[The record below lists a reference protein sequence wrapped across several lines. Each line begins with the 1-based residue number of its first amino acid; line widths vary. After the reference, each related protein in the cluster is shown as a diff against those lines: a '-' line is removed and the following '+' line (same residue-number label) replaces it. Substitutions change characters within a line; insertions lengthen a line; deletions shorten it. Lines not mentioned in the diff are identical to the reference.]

1 MIKAIVIGKN
11 CEDIL
16 PVLKN
21 YDFEL
26 TCAGSEN
33 FIPELII
40 AHGGDGTL
48 LQAEREYPNIPKL
61 ALRDMRT
68 APTCE
73 EHSYETILNNFFA
86 GKLKL
91 KKLPKLY
98 AEFQGKKILAVN
110 DIYIH
115 NFERMSALRYRV
127 FINDELYAKEVVG
140 DGVGLSSIHGSTAY
154 YKSITHSIFKT
165 GIGLSFSNSTE
176 EVNHLVLPETSI
188 VRVEIVRGPGLV
200 ISDNSPKTYI
210 LEKDEAITLGE
221 SDEFLSV
228 YGLESFMCPKCRI
241 LRHPNKSPYQGYIA
255 P

>member
-1 MIKAIVIGKN
+1 MIKAVVVGKN

-16 PVLKN
+16 PILEK
-21 YDFEL
+21 YDIEIA
-26 TCAGSEN
+26 CAAN
-33 FIPELII
+33 ADFTPDLVI

-48 LQAEREYPNIPKL
+48 LNSEREYPNIPKL
-61 ALRDMRT
+61 ALRDRRT

-73 EHSYETILNNFFA
+73 EHSYEAILNDFFA
-86 GKLKL
+86 GKLQL

-98 AEFQGKKILAVN
+98 AEFQGKKVLAVN

-154 YKSITHSIFKT
+154 YKSITHSIFKI

-176 EVNHLVLPETSI
+176 EVNHLVLPSSAI

-200 ISDNSPKTYI
+200 IADNSPETYI
-210 LEKDEAITLGE
+210 LQEGESIILGE
-221 SDEFLSV
+221 SNEFLSV
-228 YGLESFMCPKCRI
+228 YGLDGFMCQKCRI
-241 LRHPNKSPYQGYIA
+241 LRHPHKSPYQGYIA

>member
-1 MIKAIVIGKN
+1 MIKAIVTGKN

-21 YDFEL
+21 YDFEIA
-26 TCAGSEN
+26 CAEN
-33 FIPELII
+33 AQFTPELII

-48 LQAEREYPNIPKL
+48 LHAEREFPNIPKL

-73 EHSYETILNNFFA
+73 EHSYEKILNDFFK
-86 GKLKL
+86 GELKL

-110 DIYIH
+110 DIFIH

-127 FINDELYAKEVVG
+127 YINDELYAKEVVG

-176 EVNHLVLPETSI
+176 EVNHLVLPETSV
-188 VRVEIVRGPGLV
+188 VRIEIVRGPGLV
-200 ISDNSPKTYI
+200 ISDNAPENYI
-210 LEKDEAITLGE
+210 LEKGEAITLGE
-221 SDEFLSV
+221 SDQFLSV
-228 YGLESFMCPKCRI
+228 YALESFMCPKCRI
-241 LRHPNKSPYQGYIA
+241 LRHPNKSPYQGYIT

>member
-1 MIKAIVIGKN
+1 MIKAVVTGKN

-16 PVLKN
+16 PILAK
-21 YDFEL
+21 YDFCL
-26 TCAGSEN
+26 ACAGSED
-33 FIPELII
+33 FTPDLVI

-48 LQAEREYPNIPKL
+48 LHAEREYPNIPKL

-73 EHSYETILNNFFA
+73 EHSYETILNDFFA
-86 GKLKL
+86 GKLEL

-98 AEFQGKKILAVN
+98 AELHGKKLLAVN

-115 NFERMSALRYRV
+115 NFERRSALRYRV

-140 DGVGLSSIHGSTAY
+140 DGVGLSSVHGSTAY
-154 YKSITHSIFKT
+154 YKSITHSIFKI

-176 EVNHLVLPETSI
+176 EVNHLVLPETS
-188 VRVEIVRGPGLV
+188 RVKIEIVRGPGLV
-200 ISDNSPKTYI
+200 IADNSPETDI
-210 LEKDEAITLGE
+210 LEIGESITLGE

-228 YGLESFMCPKCRI
+228 YALESFMCPKCRI
-241 LRHPNKSPYQGYIA
+241 LRHPNKSPYQGYIT